1 MSTEPVDRARTPLL
15 ALITQEALDRDYQ
28 TAASRRGP
36 DERESAGLRA
46 AVVGVVAV
54 FAMLVTVAAVQT
66 NANADVDDASRAT
79 LIGRIEARRSAVADL
94 QDQIAALRKDNTAAE
109 DRLRSLGSRYGDVQ
123 ARRATLGALT
133 GFEVVRGDGIRVTLD
148 NEQYA
153 DEDHQVRDSDIA
165 LLANGLWEAGAEAIA
180 VNGQRL
186 TAASGIRTSGDAIEV
201 NLIGIAPPYTV
212 LAVGDRGALSSRFV
226 DTQSGLQ
233 FISRV
238 NTFGFSYDVEN
249 EDDLRLPA
257 APASLRVLRSATY
270 QPNPKVDG
278 GGAP

>member
-1 MSTEPVDRARTPLL
+1 MSAEPVDRARTPLL

-28 TAASRRGP
+28 AAASRRGP
-36 DERESAGLRA
+36 DAHEGPGLRA
-46 AVVGVVAV
+46 AVVVVVAA
-54 FAMLVTVAAVQT
+54 FALLVTVAAVQT
-66 NANADVDDASRAT
+66 NANADVDDASRNT
-79 LIGRIEARRSAVADL
+79 LIGRIEDRRAAVAEL
-94 QDQIAALRKDNTAAE
+94 QDEIAGLRSDNAAAE
-109 DRLRSLGSRYGDVQ
+109 DALRRLGSRYGDVR
-123 ARRATLGALT
+123 ARRTTIGAVT
-133 GFEVVRGDGIRVTLD
+133 GFEAVRGDGVRITVD
-148 NEQYA
+148 NEQFA
-153 DEDHQVRDSDIA
+153 DEDHLVRDSDLA
-165 LLANGLWEAGAEAIA
+165 LLANGLWEAGAEAIS

-212 LAVGDRGALSSRFV
+212 LAIGDRSTLSSRFV

-238 NTFGFSYDVEN
+238 NAFGYLYTVDN
-249 EDDLRLPA
+249 EDDMRLPA